1 MEIKYLDDK
10 VVLLRGKSESV
21 LVNPSEDFLLKDKGK
36 SRVVLF
42 TSEDKGRA
50 DLKDDKVFING
61 VGEYEIGGVEI
72 IGFGGNNGNTLYR
85 VNIDGFK
92 VVVIGALK
100 EELSD
105 KKLEKLEE
113 CDVLIVLLDEF
124 ALDHK
129 VFKDWTKKWGA
140 NYLIPISEDKNLL
153 NKLLDSFDEEG
164 LEAVPSLKLE
174 KQEDLP
180 DGLEV
185 KLLCKNK

>member
-1 MEIKYLDDK
+1 
-10 VVLLRGKSESV
+10 
-21 LVNPSEDFLLKDKGK
+21 VNPSEDFLLKDKGK